1 MKEKQ
6 SKIAKILSTSN
17 WITTTIGVL
26 LLFLL
31 FGVPFI
37 FMMIDNTALFWA
49 VGIFVTTILII
60 GLQIWGIHA
69 LIKFI
74 QNKAHL
80 KYQINFFKL
89 FLTVT
94 ISIILLL
101 AVYALFTVEDAHI
114 SPFVKWFLPLV
125 FIPAVINV
133 AKGVVIKIED
143 KDDKEG

>member
-1 MKEKQ
+1 MEDK
-6 SKIAKILSTSN
+6 SKITKILSTSN

-37 FMMIDNTALFWA
+37 FMMVENTALFWA

-80 KYQINFFKL
+80 KYQINFFRL

-101 AVYALFTVEDAHI
+101 AVYVLFTI
-114 SPFVKWFLPLV
+114 PNVKLSKFTLIYLPLV
-125 FIPAVINV
+125 FIGTVKMLKKV
-133 AKGVVIKIED
+133 YLKK
-143 KDDKEG
+143 KE

>member
-1 MKEKQ
+1 
-6 SKIAKILSTSN
+6 
-17 WITTTIGVL
+17 
-26 LLFLL
+26 
-31 FGVPFI
+31 
-37 FMMIDNTALFWA
+37 MMVENTALFWA

-80 KYQINFFKL
+80 KYQINFFRL

-101 AVYALFTVEDAHI
+101 AVYVLFTI
-114 SPFVKWFLPLV
+114 PNVKLSKFTLIYLPLV
-125 FIPAVINV
+125 FIGTVKMLKKV
-133 AKGVVIKIED
+133 YLKK
-143 KDDKEG
+143 KE